1 MTDGRFI
8 ADTLESVLAGM
19 AESLREAQE
28 ELNAAAPIDAYGR
41 PAPQFR
47 IPHLDFEIGFR
58 LVSEEK
64 SGGGARLFFA
74 PVQSSEASKEVT
86 STISGRFIAV
96 PAGEGLPLP
105 VLTGAVTQGNATNV
119 RTVAITAANNA
130 GELLEGAEIELNIDE
145 DATQAL
151 SAAAG
156 VTAPRIGGNVSF
168 GAAVISTGPSGV
180 STTTVTLGAQLQRQA
195 VVVIAAELGA
205 ETIRLT
211 LGKDVAT

>member
-8 ADTLESVLAGM
+8 ADTLESVLVGM

-28 ELNAAAPIDAYGR
+28 ELNAAPPIDAYGR

-86 STISGRFIAV
+86 STISGRFVAV

-105 VLTGAVTQGNATNV
+105 VLTSEVTVGDGANA
-119 RTVAITAANNA
+119 RSLAITAANTA

-145 DATQAL
+145 EATRAL

-156 VTAPRIGGNVSF
+156 VPAPRIGGNVSF
-168 GAAVISTGPSGV
+168 EAAVITTDQTGIA
-180 STTTVTLGAQLQRQA
+180 TTTVTFGAQLQRQA
-195 VVVIAAELGA
+195 VVVVAAELGA

-211 LGKDVAT
+211 IGKEIVT